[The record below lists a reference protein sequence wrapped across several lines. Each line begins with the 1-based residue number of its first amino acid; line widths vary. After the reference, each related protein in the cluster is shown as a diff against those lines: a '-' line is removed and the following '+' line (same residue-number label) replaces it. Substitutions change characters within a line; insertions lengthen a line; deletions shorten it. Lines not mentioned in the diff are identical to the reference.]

1 MGLSSRIINAQQA
14 RAHAKGKKTLM
25 ERMAERTLDAAQPY
39 KLDEV
44 GTEAQKEEVMRQT
57 SYKYVYTCRF
67 FTDQMQ
73 LERYLNEWQI
83 RPEDI
88 VDIQMSVDRE
98 RPISEA
104 PGRMMILLTYVQVQ
118 R

>member
-25 ERMAERTLDAAQPY
+25 ERMAERTEAQPY

-44 GTEAQKEEVMRQT
+44 GTEAQKGEVMRQA

-104 PGRMMILLTYVQVQ
+104 PGRMMILLTYVQ

>member
-14 RAHAKGKKTLM
+14 RAHTRGKKTMM

-39 KLDEV
+39 KPEEV
-44 GTEAQKEEVMRQT
+44 SAPTMKEENMA
-57 SYKYVYTCRF
+57 SHKYVYTSRF

-73 LERYLNEWQI
+73 LENYLNKWQI

-88 VDIQMSVDRE
+88 VSIQVSADRE